1 MDECVIFLS
10 KDINNLLCILTAS
23 MKSFYALK
31 RTASLQFFLSFFIF
45 FSANL
50 YFTSG
55 CHTVMIFFAVCF
67 VLIKKIPIRSLILF
81 LQKMMVLL

>member
-1 MDECVIFLS
+1 MDECVIFLL
-10 KDINNLLCILTAS
+10 KDINNLLCILTVS

-31 RTASLQFFLSFFIF
+31 HTASLLFYF
-45 FSANL
+45 FSAKL

-55 CHTVMIFFAVCF
+55 CHTVMIFFAICF

-81 LQKMMVLL
+81 LKKMMVLL